1 MTNQIIK
8 SFIIIFF
15 LASIMAGFFFDI
27 GQYLSF
33 ETIKEQH
40 EKLILLI
47 ESNFIFYFILFFFIY
62 IIVTAFALPFAAIKT
77 VLAGALFGLIPGVI
91 LTSFASSI
99 GSTLCFLMSRFVLRD
114 FVQNKYSKYLDK
126 INKGI
131 KEDGI
136 YYLFFLRLSPIFPFF
151 IINLVFGLTKMKTMT
166 FYMISQIGML
176 IGTVIFVNAG
186 VQLSK
191 INSMSDILSFN
202 LILSFILIGL
212 VPLII
217 KKLIQIIKNE
227 K

>member
-47 ESNFIFYFILFFFIY
+47 DSNFIFYFILFFFIY

-114 FVQNKYSKYLDK
+114 FVQNKYSKHLDK

-166 FYMISQIGML
+166 FYIISQIGML
-176 IGTVIFVNAG
+176 IGTVVFVNAG

-191 INSMSDILSFN
+191 ISSMSDILSFN

-217 KKLIQIIKNE
+217 KKLIQIIK

>member
-15 LASIMAGFFFDI
+15 LLSIIAGFFFDI

-217 KKLIQIIKNE
+217 KKLIQIIK

>member
-15 LASIMAGFFFDI
+15 LLSIMAGFFFDF

-166 FYMISQIGML
+166 FYIISQIGML
-176 IGTVIFVNAG
+176 IGTVVFVNAG

-191 INSMSDILSFN
+191 ISSMSDILSFN

-217 KKLIQIIKNE
+217 KKLIQIIK

>member
-8 SFIIIFF
+8 SFIIVFF

-166 FYMISQIGML
+166 FYVISQIGML

-217 KKLIQIIKNE
+217 KKLIQIIK

>member
-15 LASIMAGFFFDI
+15 LASMMAGFFFDI

-166 FYMISQIGML
+166 FYVISQIGML
-176 IGTVIFVNAG
+176 IGTVVFVNAG

-191 INSMSDILSFN
+191 ISSMSDILSFN

-217 KKLIQIIKNE
+217 KKLIQIIK

>member
-47 ESNFIFYFILFFFIY
+47 ESNYIFYFILFFFIY

-131 KEDGI
+131 KDDGI

-166 FYMISQIGML
+166 FYIISQIGML
-176 IGTVIFVNAG
+176 IGTVVFVNAG

-191 INSMSDILSFN
+191 ISSMSDILSFN

-217 KKLIQIIKNE
+217 KKLIQIIK

>member
-8 SFIIIFF
+8 SLIIIFF
-15 LASIMAGFFFDI
+15 LLSIIAGFFFDF

-131 KEDGI
+131 NEDGI

-166 FYMISQIGML
+166 FYVISQIGML
-176 IGTVIFVNAG
+176 IGTVVFVNAG

-191 INSMSDILSFN
+191 ISSMSDILSFN

-217 KKLIQIIKNE
+217 KKLIQIIK

>member
-27 GQYLSF
+27 GQYFSF

-47 ESNFIFYFILFFFIY
+47 DSNFIFYFILFFFIY

-131 KEDGI
+131 NEDGI

-166 FYMISQIGML
+166 FYIISQIGML
-176 IGTVIFVNAG
+176 IGTVVFVNAG

-191 INSMSDILSFN
+191 ISSMSDILSFN

-217 KKLIQIIKNE
+217 KKLIQIIK

>member
-15 LASIMAGFFFDI
+15 IASMMAGFFFDI

-126 INKGI
+126 VNKGI

-166 FYMISQIGML
+166 FYIISQIGML
-176 IGTVIFVNAG
+176 IGTVVFVNAG

-191 INSMSDILSFN
+191 ISSMSDILSFN

-217 KKLIQIIKNE
+217 KKLIQIIK

>member
-15 LASIMAGFFFDI
+15 LLSIIAGFFFDI

-166 FYMISQIGML
+166 FYIISQIGML
-176 IGTVIFVNAG
+176 IGTVVFVNAG

-191 INSMSDILSFN
+191 ISSMSDILSFN

-217 KKLIQIIKNE
+217 KKLIQIIK

>member
-131 KEDGI
+131 KDDGI

-166 FYMISQIGML
+166 FYIISQIGML
-176 IGTVIFVNAG
+176 IGTVVFVNAG

-191 INSMSDILSFN
+191 ISSMSDILSFN

-217 KKLIQIIKNE
+217 KKLIQIIK

>member
-27 GQYLSF
+27 GQYFSF

-91 LTSFASSI
+91 LTSVASSI

-166 FYMISQIGML
+166 FYIISQIGML
-176 IGTVIFVNAG
+176 IGTVVFVNAG

-191 INSMSDILSFN
+191 ISSMSDILSFN

-217 KKLIQIIKNE
+217 KKLIQIIK

>member
-15 LASIMAGFFFDI
+15 LVSMMAGFFFDI

-91 LTSFASSI
+91 LTSLASSI

-126 INKGI
+126 VNKGI

-217 KKLIQIIKNE
+217 KKLIQIIK

>member
-15 LASIMAGFFFDI
+15 LLSMMAGFFFDI

-217 KKLIQIIKNE
+217 KKLIQIIK

>member
-1 MTNQIIK
+1 MANQIIK

-47 ESNFIFYFILFFFIY
+47 DSNFIFYFILFFFIY

-166 FYMISQIGML
+166 FYIISQIGML
-176 IGTVIFVNAG
+176 IGTLFLLMQV
-186 VQLSK
+186 
-191 INSMSDILSFN
+191 FN
-202 LILSFILIGL
+202 CQ
-212 VPLII
+212 
-217 KKLIQIIKNE
+217 K
-227 K
+227 

>member
-15 LASIMAGFFFDI
+15 LLSIMAGFFFDI

-114 FVQNKYSKYLDK
+114 FVQNKYTKYLDK

-166 FYMISQIGML
+166 FYVISQIGML

-217 KKLIQIIKNE
+217 KKLIQIIK

>member
-15 LASIMAGFFFDI
+15 LLSIIAGFFFDI

-47 ESNFIFYFILFFFIY
+47 DSNFIFYFILFFFIY

-114 FVQNKYSKYLDK
+114 FVQNKYSKHLDK

-166 FYMISQIGML
+166 FYIISQIGML
-176 IGTVIFVNAG
+176 IGTVVFVNAG

-191 INSMSDILSFN
+191 ISSMSDILSFN

-217 KKLIQIIKNE
+217 KKLIQIIK

>member
-15 LASIMAGFFFDI
+15 LLSIIAGFFFDI
-27 GQYLSF
+27 GHYLSF

-99 GSTLCFLMSRFVLRD
+99 GSTLCFLMSRFVFRD

-166 FYMISQIGML
+166 FYIISQIGML
-176 IGTVIFVNAG
+176 IGTVVFVNAG

-191 INSMSDILSFN
+191 ISSMSDILSFN

-217 KKLIQIIKNE
+217 KKLIQIIK

>member
-99 GSTLCFLMSRFVLRD
+99 GSTFCFLMSRFVLRD

-217 KKLIQIIKNE
+217 KKLIQIIK

>member
-15 LASIMAGFFFDI
+15 LVSMMAGFFFDI

-77 VLAGALFGLIPGVI
+77 VLAGALFGLIPGVV

-131 KEDGI
+131 NEDGI

-166 FYMISQIGML
+166 FYIISQIGML
-176 IGTVIFVNAG
+176 IGTVVFVNAG

-191 INSMSDILSFN
+191 ISSMSDILSFN

-212 VPLII
+212 MPLII
-217 KKLIQIIKNE
+217 KKLIQIIK

>member
-151 IINLVFGLTKMKTMT
+151 IINLVFGLTKMKIMT
-166 FYMISQIGML
+166 FYIISQIGML

-217 KKLIQIIKNE
+217 KKLIQIIK

>member
-15 LASIMAGFFFDI
+15 LLSIIVGFFFDI

-166 FYMISQIGML
+166 FYIISQIGMI
-176 IGTVIFVNAG
+176 IGTVVFVNAG

-217 KKLIQIIKNE
+217 KKLIQIIK

>member
-8 SFIIIFF
+8 SLIIIFF
-15 LASIMAGFFFDI
+15 LSSIIAGFFFDI

-47 ESNFIFYFILFFFIY
+47 DSNFVFYFTLFFFIY

-126 INKGI
+126 INRGI
-131 KEDGI
+131 KEDGV

-151 IINLVFGLTKMKTMT
+151 IINLVFGLTKMKAMT
-166 FYMISQIGML
+166 FYTISQIGML
-176 IGTVIFVNAG
+176 IGTVVFVNAG

-191 INSMSDILSFN
+191 ISSMNDILSFN

-217 KKLIQIIKNE
+217 KKLIQIIK

>member
-8 SFIIIFF
+8 SFIIVFF

-166 FYMISQIGML
+166 FYIISQIGML
-176 IGTVIFVNAG
+176 IGTVVFVNAG

-191 INSMSDILSFN
+191 ISSMSDILSFN

-217 KKLIQIIKNE
+217 KKLIQIIK

>member
-1 MTNQIIK
+1 MTRC
-8 SFIIIFF
+8 
-15 LASIMAGFFFDI
+15 
-27 GQYLSF
+27 
-33 ETIKEQH
+33 
-40 EKLILLI
+40 KL
-47 ESNFIFYFILFFFIY
+47 FW
-62 IIVTAFALPFAAIKT
+62 VK
-77 VLAGALFGLIPGVI
+77 
-91 LTSFASSI
+91 
-99 GSTLCFLMSRFVLRD
+99 
-114 FVQNKYSKYLDK
+114 NKYSKYLDK

-166 FYMISQIGML
+166 FYIISQIGML
-176 IGTVIFVNAG
+176 IGTVVFVNAG

-191 INSMSDILSFN
+191 ISSMSDILSFN

-217 KKLIQIIKNE
+217 KKLIQIIK

>member
-1 MTNQIIK
+1 
-8 SFIIIFF
+8 
-15 LASIMAGFFFDI
+15 
-27 GQYLSF
+27 
-33 ETIKEQH
+33 
-40 EKLILLI
+40 
-47 ESNFIFYFILFFFIY
+47 
-62 IIVTAFALPFAAIKT
+62 
-77 VLAGALFGLIPGVI
+77 LAGALFGLIPGVI

-114 FVQNKYSKYLDK
+114 FVQNKYTKYLDK

-166 FYMISQIGML
+166 FYIISQIGML

-191 INSMSDILSFN
+191 INGMSDILSFN

-217 KKLIQIIKNE
+217 KKLIQIIK

>member
-1 MTNQIIK
+1 MSNLIVK
-8 SFIIIFF
+8 SVIIILF
-15 LASIMAGFFFDI
+15 LSSIMAGFFFDI

-217 KKLIQIIKNE
+217 KKLIQIIK

>member
-15 LASIMAGFFFDI
+15 LLSMMAGFFFDI

-47 ESNFIFYFILFFFIY
+47 DSNFIFYFILFFFIY

-166 FYMISQIGML
+166 FYIISQIGML
-176 IGTVIFVNAG
+176 IGTVVFVNAG

-191 INSMSDILSFN
+191 ISSMSDILSFN

-217 KKLIQIIKNE
+217 KKLIQIIK

>member
-8 SFIIIFF
+8 SFIIVFF

-114 FVQNKYSKYLDK
+114 FVQNKYTKYLDK

-166 FYMISQIGML
+166 FYIISQIGML

-217 KKLIQIIKNE
+217 KKLIQIIK